1 MVGQA
6 WRQANLIT
14 IIAVLAI
21 MVTGCAPSRQE
32 QLHSRLERFRT
43 LLPEPA
49 RRDFEAKRYEDV
61 VRLVDSVL
69 AVDPGFAGRWD
80 EMKKGEAIGL
90 FTTTEVVHY
99 FVVYFVNYR
108 GDS

>member
-1 MVGQA
+1 MARHA
-6 WRQANLIT
+6 WQQANLIT
-14 IIAVLAI
+14 IIGVLAI
-21 MVTGCAPSRQE
+21 MVIGCAPSRQE
-32 QLHSRLERFRT
+32 QVETRLERFTT

-49 RRDFEAKRYEDV
+49 RRDFDAKRYEEV
-61 VRLVDSVL
+61 VRRVDSAL
-69 AVDPGFAGRWD
+69 AVDPGFAARWD
-80 EMKKGEAIGL
+80 ELKKREAIAL

>member
-1 MVGQA
+1 MARYV
-6 WRQANLIT
+6 WRQTNLIT

-32 QLHSRLERFRT
+32 QVQTRLERFT
-43 LLPEPA
+43 TILPEQA
-49 RRDFEAKRYEDV
+49 RRDFDAKRYEEV
-61 VRLVDSVL
+61 VRRVDSAL
-69 AVDPGFAGRWD
+69 AADPGFTARWN
-80 EMKKGEAIGL
+80 EVKKGEATGL

-108 GDS
+108 GEG